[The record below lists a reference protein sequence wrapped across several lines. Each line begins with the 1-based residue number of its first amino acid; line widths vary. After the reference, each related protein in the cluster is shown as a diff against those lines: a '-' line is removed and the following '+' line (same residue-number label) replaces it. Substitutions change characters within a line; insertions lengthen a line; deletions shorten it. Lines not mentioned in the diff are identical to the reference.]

1 MGPEGDEASLQRGQ
15 AFESPRAFAMS
26 KFFAGGD
33 SSTESSESESSSSG
47 SGSESE
53 SEDEK
58 PQQKIKQQKEQPK
71 ERAGPRKV
79 VSKNVKT
86 HQDFKQTI
94 KQLKNAMAINDWNV
108 VTEEF
113 ASINKQLAKAQAMVA
128 EEGVPAY
135 YIACMVKLAE
145 VADKEKVKK
154 FSKTNAKSLN
164 AMKQNIKK
172 NNANYETEIAK
183 YLANP
188 EAADEE
194 GS

>member
-1 MGPEGDEASLQRGQ
+1 MCWCVVWSHCCIAAAARLLMFRCCCLLGLSGVPAVQ

-86 HQDFKQTI
+86 HQDFKPRLT
-94 KQLKNAMAINDWNV
+94 
-108 VTEEF
+108 
-113 ASINKQLAKAQAMVA
+113 S
-128 EEGVPAY
+128 
-135 YIACMVKLAE
+135 
-145 VADKEKVKK
+145 
-154 FSKTNAKSLN
+154 
-164 AMKQNIKK
+164 
-172 NNANYETEIAK
+172 
-183 YLANP
+183 
-188 EAADEE
+188 
-194 GS
+194 